1 MRSGATT
8 SAGRAK
14 KAWGRAGRCW
24 EGVVAMGVAWVG
36 SPPKNYANLGKAR
49 ISEMLKQL
57 RGGALA
63 GLASLS
69 CFTPH
74 ALSQTNT
81 CYSAPEDADP
91 AYIRCEVIFSNG
103 SILSIKDLSDGHTF
117 RIGEN
122 GWIPVAGKNCIRNIE
137 SGSIFCLSN

>member
-1 MRSGATT
+1 MLGGC
-8 SAGRAK
+8 AGY
-14 KAWGRAGRCW
+14 
-24 EGVVAMGVAWVG
+24 GVVFGVG
-36 SPPKNYANLGKAR
+36 SAPKNYANLGKAR
-49 ISEMLKQL
+49 FLEMLKQL
-57 RGGALA
+57 REGALV

-81 CYSAPEDADP
+81 CYSARDEAEP

-103 SILSIKDLSDGHTF
+103 SILSIKDLSDGYIF